1 MSKTILTLDDL
12 YRFCQTTGMKTF
24 SADQAGAPIKCR
36 VNTKAKFASE
46 AQDGERDPGL
56 IYCTVKVC
64 HTLKNRNKSFISE
77 ESMVKAMP
85 TIIDRPVLAYIHQL
99 DDGTWDFW
107 AHNMEIKEDDDG
119 ELYVDYL
126 ETQVGNFSDK
136 YVQPSLQYDEDED
149 KTYLVAQ
156 AAIPT
161 DYSKAVEI
169 IERRGGECDVS
180 CELSINAM
188 SYDKE
193 NDYLNIEDFH
203 FTGLALLGKD
213 DKGNVIQPGMEGA
226 KLMVGNVVSDDSA
239 EIGGNGQQTYEH
251 KPTNDNSGGK
261 EDNSK
266 PMSKEFKEIL
276 EKFGKV
282 EDDVTFDYSA
292 MTEEEF
298 AAECEKLF
306 ADGDTPAADNG
317 AGDDPAATED
327 PTPTPTTDPDDSGDD
342 GEEPEIDDDEASTG
356 GGTQKKKKFSQDMV
370 FSLSHGDIDELIWR
384 AVDKVNRDNDWN
396 TSNCVTSIF
405 DDFFVYTDWRSDNKE
420 FTAQKYTKTDS
431 GIELVG
437 DPYPVFVEYLTA
449 EQKAAVDSMK
459 TEFESL
465 KEFKANIDATEA
477 HTAREAVLASE
488 DYAILVD
495 DEAFVE
501 LKNNIDN
508 YSVEELQTEA
518 DLIFAQHVKKTGTFS
533 RSEPAQEDSTE
544 KKNTIHFSVTTEVK
558 PEQEAYPGLFNN

>member
-1 MSKTILTLDDL
+1 MSKTILTLDEL
-12 YRFCQTTGMKTF
+12 FRFCQTTGMKTF

-77 ESMVKAMP
+77 DAMVKAMP

-126 ETQVGNFSDK
+126 ETQVGNFSNK
-136 YVQPSLQYDEDED
+136 YVEPSLQYDENED

-188 SYDKE
+188 SYDKK

-213 DKGNVIQPGMEGA
+213 DKGNVVQPGMEGA
-226 KLMVGNVVSDDSA
+226 KLTVGSVVSDDSA
-239 EIGGNGQQTYEH
+239 ELGGDGQTFEH
-251 KPTNDNSGGK
+251 ISTNENSGGK

-266 PMSKEFKEIL
+266 PMSKEFKDIL
-276 EKFGKV
+276 EKYGKAE
-282 EDDVTFDYSA
+282 EDITFDYSA
-292 MTEEEF
+292 MTEAEF
-298 AAECEKLF
+298 EAECEKLF
-306 ADGDTPAADNG
+306 ADEDGDGIEDDQENPGPTGEDG
-317 AGDDPAATED
+317 GDE
-327 PTPTPTTDPDDSGDD
+327 
-342 GEEPEIDDDEASTG
+342 GENEPEIDDDEASPEG
-356 GGTQKKKKFSQDMV
+356 APKKKKYSQEME
-370 FSLSHGDIDELIWR
+370 FSLSHGDIDEMIWR
-384 AVDKVNRDNDWN
+384 AVDKINRDNDWN
-396 TSNCVTSIF
+396 TSNCVASVF
-405 DDFFVYTDWRSDNKE
+405 DDYFVYTDWRSDSKE
-420 FTAQKYTKTDS
+420 FTAQKYTKTES

-449 EQKAAVDSMK
+449 DQKAALDSMK

-477 HTAREAVLASE
+477 HAAREAVLNSE

-495 DEAFVE
+495 DEEFVD

-508 YSVEELQTEA
+508 YSVDELQTKA
-518 DLIFAQHVKKTGTFS
+518 DLIFAQHIKKTGTFS
-533 RSEPAQEDSTE
+533 RSESAQEDNTE
-544 KKNTIHFSVTTEVK
+544 KKNTLHFSMSTEVK
-558 PEQEAYPGLFNN
+558 PEQEAYPGLFKD